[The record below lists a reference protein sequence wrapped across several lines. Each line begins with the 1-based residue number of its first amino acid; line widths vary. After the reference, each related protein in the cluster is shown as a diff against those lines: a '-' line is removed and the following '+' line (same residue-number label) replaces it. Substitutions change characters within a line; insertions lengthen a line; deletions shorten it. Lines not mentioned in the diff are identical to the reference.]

1 MSENKDK
8 KISLEIIRFAIT
20 GVISAAIDFITCYIV
35 TVLLKKT
42 SMNDTLIVAIST
54 LIGFIVSVIVNYI
67 LSTVWVFKNVKDKS
81 KAKTP
86 LFIVL
91 FIILSALGWG
101 ISFGTME
108 LCRIACNAWWSV
120 DINAVE
126 LKFSAIT
133 TLDFWLYAIAF
144 VLKTLLGMIW
154 NYLTRKFILYKAP
167 KEEKVEETNSD

>member
-20 GVISAAIDFITCYIV
+20 GVVSAAIDFITCYIV

>member
-20 GVISAAIDFITCYIV
+20 GVVSAAIDFITCYIV

-126 LKFSAIT
+126 LKFSAIA